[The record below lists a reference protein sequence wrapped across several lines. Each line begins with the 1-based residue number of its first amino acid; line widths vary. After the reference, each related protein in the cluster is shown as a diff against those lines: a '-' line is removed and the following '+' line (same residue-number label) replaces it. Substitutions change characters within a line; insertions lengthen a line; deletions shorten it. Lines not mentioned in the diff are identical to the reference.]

1 MKHLLQ
7 STLLAAALALTNTA
21 FAVDSFQVTGVVT
34 EVTAAKITVVKG
46 AAKERFEI
54 ARTADTKVT
63 GELKVGAK
71 VTIAYTM
78 TAVSIEAKADAKA
91 DKPAAK
97 GDGRFLIDKPAPAK

>member
-1 MKHLLQ
+1 MKNILR
-7 STLLAAALALTNTA
+7 STLLAAALVLASTA
-21 FAVDSFQVTGVVT
+21 FAVDSFQVTGVIS
-34 EVTAAKITVVKG
+34 EVTDTKITVVKG

-91 DKPAAK
+91 DKPATK
-97 GDGRFLIDKPAPAK
+97 